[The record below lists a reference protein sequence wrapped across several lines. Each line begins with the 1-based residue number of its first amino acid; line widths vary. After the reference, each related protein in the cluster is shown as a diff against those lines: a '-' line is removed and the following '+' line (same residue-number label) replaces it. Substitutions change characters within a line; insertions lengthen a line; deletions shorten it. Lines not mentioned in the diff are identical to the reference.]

1 MNSEPKDGDAVT
13 LDIHGSHNAA
23 KLDALIRHLAKLR
36 ARLLP
41 AVAVQRD
48 ALAQTDDAVLLQ
60 DQPSL
65 SMAALRGG
73 GFRLW
78 ARHQGLGWLA
88 YDISAQKAASIASLI
103 GRTPASLTAVDLVQ
117 HEEPRRH

>member
-23 KLDALIRHLAKLR
+23 QLDALIRHLAKLR

-73 GFRLW
+73 GFRL
-78 ARHQGLGWLA
+78 
-88 YDISAQKAASIASLI
+88 
-103 GRTPASLTAVDLVQ
+103 
-117 HEEPRRH
+117 